1 MGHENEIADKFNF
14 FQSLRVRWAE
24 VDAQG
29 IVFNPHYLMYADIGV
44 TEYYRAIGMPYPDA
58 FDTEKADLYTKKTQI
73 EYHAPARYDDELR
86 IYVRVSRLGR
96 SSFDFD
102 IKIVNDQ
109 TLLASIQITYVN
121 ANLKQG
127 TSVPID
133 AGFKAACKR
142 FEKMSPE

>member
-1 MGHENEIADKFNF
+1 
-14 FQSLRVRWAE
+14 
-24 VDAQG
+24 
-29 IVFNPHYLMYADIGV
+29 
-44 TEYYRAIGMPYPDA
+44 MPYPDA
-58 FDTEKADLYTKKTQI
+58 FDIEKADLYTKKTQI

-121 ANLKQG
+121 ANLGQG

-133 AGFKAACKR
+133 SGFKAACKR
-142 FEKMSPE
+142 FEKVSPE